1 MKRHDYILNELK
13 KNDIDRPFLCQQL
26 DRSHSYVS
34 LRFNGKGS
42 FTLEEA
48 YRIME
53 LANVP
58 PEDIYKA
65 FPPGG
70 IPATAR
76 QQKPRLRIVG
86 YDRRRA

>member
-58 PEDIYKA
+58 PENI
-65 FPPGG
+65 
-70 IPATAR
+70 
-76 QQKPRLRIVG
+76 
-86 YDRRRA
+86 

>member
-13 KNDIDRPFLCQQL
+13 KNGVDRPFLCQQL

-48 YRIME
+48 YKIME

-58 PEDIYKA
+58 PEDIFKA

-70 IPATAR
+70 VPVAAR
-76 QQKPRLRIVG
+76 QQKPRLRIVS
-86 YDRRRA
+86 YQQWRA

>member
-13 KNDIDRPFLCQQL
+13 KNDVDRPFLCQQL

-48 YRIME
+48 YKIME

-58 PEDIYKA
+58 PENIYRA
-65 FPPGG
+65 FPPDG
-70 IPATAR
+70 IPPAAR